1 MKKQFTST
9 RKQALDRLKG
19 LAWERKR
26 EQYPNIP
33 DYALTVYK
41 YSDATANG
49 LTRCIID
56 YIKLMGYQAERI
68 STTGRPLDQRTTY
81 VDAAGFVRQIGTLKW
96 IPGSGTKGSAD
107 ISATVKGQS
116 WKIEV
121 KIGKDI
127 QSDAQRQY
135 QQAIEK
141 AGGVYFIA
149 TDFGQFYE
157 FYHSKINTP

>member
-41 YSDATANG
+41 YSDTTANG

-68 STTGRPLDQRTTY
+68 STTGRPIDKRTTY
-81 VDAAGFVRQIGTLKW
+81 VDAAGFVRQ
-96 IPGSGTKGSAD
+96 
-107 ISATVKGQS
+107 
-116 WKIEV
+116 
-121 KIGKDI
+121 
-127 QSDAQRQY
+127 
-135 QQAIEK
+135 
-141 AGGVYFIA
+141 
-149 TDFGQFYE
+149 
-157 FYHSKINTP
+157 